1 MGEVVNLR
9 MARKRASRKIRED
22 EASANRA
29 LHSIP
34 GKLRREA
41 RDERAVEDRRLE
53 GHRIGTTAQDEE

>member
-34 GKLRREA
+34 GKLRRRAREERSTEERRLDGHRREPAA
-41 RDERAVEDRRLE
+41 RDEE
-53 GHRIGTTAQDEE
+53 